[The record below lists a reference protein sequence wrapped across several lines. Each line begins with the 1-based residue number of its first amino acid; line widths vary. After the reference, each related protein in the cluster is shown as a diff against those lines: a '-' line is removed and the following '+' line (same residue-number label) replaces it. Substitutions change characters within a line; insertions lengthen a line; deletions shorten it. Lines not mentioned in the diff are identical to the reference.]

1 VTVVGHLYNES
12 VGPYGQLVRT
22 TPGRSRLPAPISVLL
37 LIVVSS
43 ATAVTVAFS
52 RGGGILVGVIVFMAG
67 YRFRRQAVDRGK
79 KLSW

>member
-1 VTVVGHLYNES
+1 M
-12 VGPYGQLVRT
+12 
-22 TPGRSRLPAPISVLL
+22 I
-37 LIVVSS
+37 IVSS

>member
-1 VTVVGHLYNES
+1 MLGIFTNES

-22 TPGRSRLPAPISVLL
+22 TPGRSRLPASTSVLL
-37 LIVVSS
+37 LIIVSS

-67 YRFRRQAVDRGK
+67 YRFRRQAPGLRK

>member
-1 VTVVGHLYNES
+1 
-12 VGPYGQLVRT
+12 
-22 TPGRSRLPAPISVLL
+22 VLL